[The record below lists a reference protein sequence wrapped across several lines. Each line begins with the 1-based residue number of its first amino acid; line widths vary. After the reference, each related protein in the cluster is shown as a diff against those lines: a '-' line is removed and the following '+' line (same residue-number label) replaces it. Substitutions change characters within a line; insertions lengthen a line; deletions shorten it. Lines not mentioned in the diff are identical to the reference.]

1 MNEPPRTNPLAHGL
15 RAGLGMVLFVAGLWV
30 IELVNAATGDGLDR
44 FGIVPRSASG
54 LEGIVF
60 APFLHAGFA
69 HLAANT
75 VPLLI
80 LGFLAAVRGT
90 AGRFFG
96 ASVIIILVSGAG
108 VWLTADSGSVTI
120 GASGLILGYFGY
132 LLACGLFDHAVADI
146 VIAVVVALV
155 YGTLIFAVLPTQE
168 GVSWQAHLF
177 GLIGG
182 VLAAW
187 ALRRPRRPRTTSS
200 RPPLSM

>member
-1 MNEPPRTNPLAHGL
+1 MNQQPRTNPLAHGL

-30 IELVNAATGDGLDR
+30 IQLVNSATGEGLVH

-54 LEGIVF
+54 LEGIAL
-60 APFLHAGFA
+60 APFIHGGFA

-90 AGRFFG
+90 TGRFLG
-96 ASVIIILVSGAG
+96 ASAIIILVSGAG
-108 VWLTADSGSVTI
+108 VWLTAAPGSVTI

-132 LLACGLFDHAVADI
+132 LLARGLFDHALADI
-146 VIAVVVALV
+146 AIAVVVAVL
-155 YGTLIFAVLPTQE
+155 YGTLIFAVLPSQE

-182 VLAAW
+182 VIAAW
-187 ALRRPRRPRTTSS
+187 ALRRPRRRSAAYE
-200 RPPLSM
+200 RP

>member
-1 MNEPPRTNPLAHGL
+1 MNEPLTNNPVARGL
-15 RAGLGMVLFVAGLWV
+15 RAGLGMVLFIAALWV
-30 IELVNAATGDGLDR
+30 IQLVNTATGEGLVQ

-60 APFLHAGFA
+60 APFIHGSIE

-75 VPLLI
+75 LPLLI
-80 LGFLAAVRGT
+80 LGFLAAFRGT
-90 AGRFFG
+90 AGRFLG

-108 VWLTADSGSVTI
+108 VWLTAASGSVTI

-132 LLACGLFDHAVADI
+132 LLARGLFDHALTDI
-146 VIAVVVALV
+146 AIAVVVAVV

-187 ALRRPRRPRTTSS
+187 VLRRPRRPRTAVPRSPG
-200 RPPLSM
+200 R